1 MPGRSIVTLLG
12 VRQARVGATFIHEG
26 ASPVCEGCKYAKV
39 CIGNLEEGRAYL
51 VTELLGRVLPCPLHE
66 EGVMV
71 VRVVEAPI
79 RVAVPAR
86 VAVEGAIITLEGRD
100 CNQPRCG
107 AWNLCHPE
115 VLVSGDRCKVLEVG
129 GRVTCPLGLNLVCVV
144 VCRVSPR

>member
-1 MPGRSIVTLLG
+1 MSGRSIVTLLG
-12 VRQARVGATFIHEG
+12 VKQARVGATFVHEG
-26 ASPVCEGCKYAKV
+26 ASPICEGCKYAKV

-66 EGVMV
+66 GGVMV

-86 VAVEGAIITLEGRD
+86 VAVEGAIITLEWRN
-100 CNQPRCG
+100 CNQPRCD

-115 VLVSGDRCKVLEVG
+115 VLAGGDRCKVLEVRD
-129 GRVTCPLGLNLVCVV
+129 RVACPLGLNLVCVV
-144 VCRVSPR
+144 VCRVSS